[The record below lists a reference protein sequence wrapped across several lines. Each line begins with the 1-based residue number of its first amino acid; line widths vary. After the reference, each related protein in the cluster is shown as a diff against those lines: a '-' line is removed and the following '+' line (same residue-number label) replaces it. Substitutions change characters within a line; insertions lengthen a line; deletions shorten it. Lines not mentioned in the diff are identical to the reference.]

1 MDTQVGVRTSARVNR
16 PDRSNAKVE
25 DGYRSFTDEQLMLE
39 RTKKQ
44 RQVERLTMD
53 PGPSPEV
60 GRLFVTLDREIDRIN
75 DELVRR
81 GSLGARMPV
90 ITVVP
95 NLG

>member
-1 MDTQVGVRTSARVNR
+1 MDTQVGVRTSTRVTR
-16 PDRSNAKVE
+16 PGGPDAKVE
-25 DGYRSFTDEQLMLE
+25 HGYRSFTDEQLMLE

-44 RQVERLTMD
+44 RQLDRLTMD

-75 DELVRR
+75 DEVVRR

-95 NLG
+95 DMG